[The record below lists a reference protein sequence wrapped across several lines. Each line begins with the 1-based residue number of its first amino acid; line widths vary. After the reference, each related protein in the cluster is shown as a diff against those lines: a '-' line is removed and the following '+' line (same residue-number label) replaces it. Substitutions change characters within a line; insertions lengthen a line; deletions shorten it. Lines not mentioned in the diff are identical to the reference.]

1 MRKTFQD
8 HAGGPIGRSKDPSG
22 FVMIELTMSLV
33 LLTVGV
39 LSLIY
44 VAHATFRA
52 QRDIVRNDLVSA
64 LFVNAMET
72 LKSAPFSSLYQSYHG
87 KTIAPVTGGV
97 GSSTGV
103 RDLGALRDGAGN
115 PAQVTVD
122 FFVNETALPSQFGPV
137 LDINKDGLLATV
149 NCATDYVL
157 LPTRLRVTYARD
169 TGVETKEM
177 YLVLMDK

>member
-1 MRKTFQD
+1 MYQD
-8 HAGGPIGRSKDPSG
+8 HGGGPIGRSKLQSG
-22 FVMIELTMSLV
+22 FLMIELAISMV

-44 VAHATFRA
+44 VANGTSRA
-52 QRDIVRNDLVSA
+52 QRDVVRNDLVSA
-64 LFVNAMET
+64 LFVNAVET

-87 KTIAPVTGGV
+87 KTIAPVTGAV
-97 GSSTGV
+97 VSSTGV
-103 RDLGALRDGAGN
+103 KDLGTLRDSAGN